1 MTSCHPLLLLLL
13 TFALF
18 GLSAPARSTAGA
30 NGKDAAVRGGRGTID
45 HYFAPKLDDD
55 DDVQT
60 ATPTDDD
67 DAPSHALQVTETP
80 ATPMHDVTRDTVRRG
95 LHLSEGGT
103 TAHGQR
109 AALKLCGTS
118 KKTAG

>member
-1 MTSCHPLLLLLL
+1 MTETLKSFRSPRSQSRFLLNETFGGMTSCHPLILLLL

-67 DAPSHALQVTETP
+67 DAA
-80 ATPMHDVTRDTVRRG
+80 
-95 LHLSEGGT
+95 
-103 TAHGQR
+103 
-109 AALKLCGTS
+109 
-118 KKTAG
+118 

>member
-1 MTSCHPLLLLLL
+1 MQQYEADEGPSIITSP
-13 TFALF
+13 
-18 GLSAPARSTAGA
+18 RS
-30 NGKDAAVRGGRGTID
+30 
-45 HYFAPKLDDD
+45 FDDD